1 MIRRPFPPAHD
12 MKMLRFIFQHERM
25 SRVVTNT
32 VLERYDCDALPHFLW
47 SRRHTGACKHPL
59 ASQLVQA
66 PISAQS
72 LPDLTANRGS
82 RNASMSCVSAD
93 AMHRAAGA
101 AAVASSSHPF
111 LHVAYATLHVTD
123 PLRRLTGSQLQPI
136 GNGSKQY
143 EDQPFLILHPP
154 LDLYF

>member
-1 MIRRPFPPAHD
+1 MLSPNNSLDIIRCPFPLAHD
-12 MKMLRFIFQHERM
+12 MKKLRIIFQDE
-25 SRVVTNT
+25 SKPRVVTNT
-32 VLERYDCDALPHFLW
+32 VQKSTMDVLFHSLW
-47 SRRHTGACKHPL
+47 TMRHTSPCKHPL

-66 PISAQS
+66 PTSAQS

-101 AAVASSSHPF
+101 AAEASSSHPF

-123 PLRRLTGSQLQPI
+123 PPQTSYRLTVTAHRER
-136 GNGSKQY
+136 KQA
-143 EDQPFLILHPP
+143 I
-154 LDLYF
+154 